1 VVLVVLD
8 FMVAYLTV
16 FVVSFILLKLQ
27 LVTLL
32 ITEQLYKLVQKTI
45 MNLVTGP
52 DKVTCSIFTLL
63 MRQDVIQHKAFLQKA
78 NAGLVDVVADAM
90 KHKDVF
96 LGIHQDSQ
104 EWRQALARTLETMV
118 LVAALVLSEL
128 SLLRVKH
135 NAN

>member
-1 VVLVVLD
+1 MLD

-90 KHKDVF
+90 NHKDVL
-96 LGIHQDSQ
+96 LGIHQGSQ
-104 EWRQALARTLETMV
+104 EWHQALA
-118 LVAALVLSEL
+118 
-128 SLLRVKH
+128 
-135 NAN
+135 